1 MGELIYLLFRVS
13 FSIMRNESIVNPQLK
28 GVTLLVATTIGA
40 EIESS
45 IKSQVTPTLA
55 FPIGSFL

>member
-1 MGELIYLLFRVS
+1 MGKLIYLFFRVS
-13 FSIMRNESIVNPQLK
+13 FTIMRDNSLK
-28 GVTLLVATTIGA
+28 GVALLVATTIRA